1 MANQTKNIATITL
14 HASYNFGSVLQAYA
28 LQEFV
33 KSLSNNI
40 NYEIINLRTPKQK
53 AMYKNIFNQ
62 KNIGIKKKI
71 FLTILNKYKNDIKL
85 HDERFEKFINEDLN
99 TTKEFSSF
107 NDLKNNCGSYDYY
120 IAGSDQIWSYD
131 GNLPDFDWSY
141 LLGFTKTKNKISYSA
156 SFGPFGCLNENIKDK
171 NRFFAE
177 IDKFKYVSVRDDYA
191 KKYIENG
198 IKKEAKIHIDP
209 TMLLNS
215 ADWKSLSSQ
224 DKPIFPGKYI
234 FLYQRGSKEAIK
246 IAKDMSKKLNI
257 PVVVPKFPWRQEWQ
271 NGFKLVLDAGPKEFI
286 NLVQNAQYVVGFSY
300 HACIFAIIFNKKFF
314 ACNVDNDNRTKN
326 LLKTFNLED
335 RALTLKQI
343 TRNFN
348 YNKMINYKEVNKIL
362 EKKQFEAKEYLK
374 EALDI

>member
-131 GNLPDFDWSY
+131 GNLPDFD
-141 LLGFTKTKNKISYSA
+141 
-156 SFGPFGCLNENIKDK
+156 
-171 NRFFAE
+171 
-177 IDKFKYVSVRDDYA
+177 
-191 KKYIENG
+191 
-198 IKKEAKIHIDP
+198 
-209 TMLLNS
+209 
-215 ADWKSLSSQ
+215 
-224 DKPIFPGKYI
+224 
-234 FLYQRGSKEAIK
+234 
-246 IAKDMSKKLNI
+246 
-257 PVVVPKFPWRQEWQ
+257 
-271 NGFKLVLDAGPKEFI
+271 
-286 NLVQNAQYVVGFSY
+286 
-300 HACIFAIIFNKKFF
+300 
-314 ACNVDNDNRTKN
+314 
-326 LLKTFNLED
+326 
-335 RALTLKQI
+335 
-343 TRNFN
+343 
-348 YNKMINYKEVNKIL
+348 
-362 EKKQFEAKEYLK
+362 
-374 EALDI
+374 